1 MSATIFFFWRAAA
14 LGYQLLVRLSLA
26 AMASLDWSAGAV
38 AGAIEGTVTFPTELV
53 PSMTVYA
60 SDLDTLKI
68 HSARLVRG
76 QANFTVEVPPGRYL
90 VFTAPNE
97 PGAPSVYG
105 AHTQYSLCAPREV
118 GTCEDHTLVPVTV
131 TPRAPRAAV
140 AIDDWYLTDEVA
152 EQIDHI
158 RGVAVG
164 LKPILDLT
172 ARKHEQVGGPNRIE
186 LASPTRVSP

>member
-1 MSATIFFFWRAAA
+1 M
-14 LGYQLLVRLSLA
+14 GYQLLVRLSLA

-118 GTCEDHTLVPVTV
+118 GTCEDHTCCWS
-131 TPRAPRAAV
+131 
-140 AIDDWYLTDEVA
+140 I
-152 EQIDHI
+152 
-158 RGVAVG
+158 GVA
-164 LKPILDLT
+164 
-172 ARKHEQVGGPNRIE
+172 GPFRNCRR
-186 LASPTRVSP
+186 RVRVP